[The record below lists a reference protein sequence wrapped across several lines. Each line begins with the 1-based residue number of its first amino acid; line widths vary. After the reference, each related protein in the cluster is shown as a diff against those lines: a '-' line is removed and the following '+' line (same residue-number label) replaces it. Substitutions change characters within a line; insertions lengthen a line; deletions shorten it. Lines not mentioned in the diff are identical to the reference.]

1 MLLVCPNRSQPLS
14 LDHINSHTS
23 SNGQI
28 AKIFTVNSAP
38 QITPWVFRIRRHGR
52 LVYRFGSSGMGNNA
66 FTAQPVISSDS
77 RASRRLTASARDCRL
92 RSFEDYRHQS
102 EGKTRLSRRQ
112 RRMLEREELDI
123 QGSPYAG

>member
-52 LVYRFGSSGMGNNA
+52 LVYRFGRSGMGNNA

-77 RASRRLTASARDCRL
+77 RASRRLTASARESRL
-92 RSFEDYRHQS
+92 RSKGFSMTIDI
-102 EGKTRLSRRQ
+102 LSKVGHGCGGDN
-112 RRMLEREELDI
+112 RECSTE
-123 QGSPYAG
+123 